1 MKTFP
6 TSAVWCFGI
15 LFISVSLITTGSSE
29 VQVVGPADPVV
40 ALAGDDIILPCSL
53 KPNVSA
59 EDMIVRWT
67 RLNPTA
73 EKVHLY
79 RQGRDSNEDQSR
91 SYRGRTSMFHEEL
104 KNGNVS
110 LKLNRVTLSDAGS
123 YRCFF
128 PTLTS
133 RVKETS
139 VQLFVGAVSQPVI
152 SIDGTKGWG
161 VVLKCESGGWF
172 PEPQMEWLDSSGTIL
187 PADGPP
193 EKYRDSEGRYALRRH
208 VTVNKTDTNRFT
220 CRVHQTEI
228 NHLKETEIHVPDEV
242 FPKSQ
247 VGLIVGLSIAAAAV
261 VVLAAYI
268 GVYMW
273 RKHIEEK
280 KKIREEQQKK
290 KIREEQQKKKIREE
304 QQKKLREDFEEQVKK
319 LGKDSEEVKKLGKD
333 VEEQDK
339 LKREVKRDVCFL
351 NRNKVYLIQSVT
363 MAIPMAF
370 YLFRSERYSKI
381 LAARTRQGQM
391 ELLYEALTFGGD
403 KVKSDFYRILLDLE
417 PDLVNDPGAIFVD
430 VHKDQLI
437 QRVTKVMPI
446 LHELF
451 YEELYCNTR
460 IQQMT
465 SQDQMRQLYQALEE
479 AEDSRSVKLDFYRIL
494 LDLESNL
501 VRDLGKNLSTSGY
514 ISLEYK
520 PYLVYHLGK
529 NLSTSGYI
537 SLEYKPYLVYH
548 LGKNLSTSGYI
559 SLEYKPYLVYHLGKN
574 LSTSGYISLEY
585 KPYLVYHLGKNLSTS
600 GYISLEYKPYL
611 VYHLGKNLSTSG
623 YISLEYK
630 PYLVYHLGK
639 NLSTS
644 GYISLED

>member
-40 ALAGDDIILPCSL
+40 ALAGDDVILPCSL

-59 EDMIVRWT
+59 EDMVVQWT
-67 RLNPTA
+67 RLNRKA

-79 RQGRDSNEDQSR
+79 LDSRDSNEDQSP

-104 KNGNVS
+104 KNGIVS
-110 LKLNRVTLSDAGS
+110 LKLNRVTLSDTGS

-128 PTLTS
+128 PKLTS
-133 RVKETS
+133 LVTETT

-172 PEPQMEWLDSSGTIL
+172 PEPQMEWLDSSGTFL

-193 EKYRDSEGRYALRRH
+193 EKYRDSEDLYALRRH
-208 VTVNKTDTNRFT
+208 VTVNQTDTNRFT

-247 VGLIVGLSIAAAAV
+247 VGLIVGLLIAAAV
-261 VVLAAYI
+261 VVLAASV

-280 KKIREEQQKK
+280 KRRE
-290 KIREEQQKKKIREE
+290 
-304 QQKKLREDFEEQVKK
+304 LLEEQVK
-319 LGKDSEEVKKLGKD
+319 DF
-333 VEEQDK
+333 K
-339 LKREVKRDVCFL
+339 LKRDVKRDAKFVK
-351 NRNKVYLIQSVT
+351 RNIDHLIQNVT
-363 MAIPMAF
+363 MVTPIAF
-370 YLFRSERYSKI
+370 YLIRSEMYSKI
-381 LAARTRQGQM
+381 HAARTRQGQM
-391 ELLYEALTFGGD
+391 EMLYEALTFGGD
-403 KVKSDFYRILLDLE
+403 HVKSDFYRILLDLE

-437 QRVTKVMPI
+437 QRVTKVKPI

-460 IQQMT
+460 INQMT
-465 SQDQMRQLYQALEE
+465 SQEQMRQLYMDLEV

-501 VRDLGKNLSTSGY
+501 VRDLDELLNLPGQLDKLKIETVSSAGSNWTEDSDFYEVNKNLTVQLDKVTIERDELKEELRKAKSVIQVLSSHPDGQQTPFQKHLSAQLWKARETIQSLSTSPGGQQETQTPSQRKARE
-514 ISLEYK
+514 IQS
-520 PYLVYHLGK
+520 
-529 NLSTSGYI
+529 LSTSPGGQQETQTPSQKSERI
-537 SLEYKPYLVYH
+537 EGMEMKSLPGSGSLPEKRPL
-548 LGKNLSTSGYI
+548 LGPGPQNDDLDEMERGGRVTIDNNSM
-559 SLEYKPYLVYHLGKN
+559 L
-574 LSTSGYISLEY
+574 
-585 KPYLVYHLGKNLSTS
+585 
-600 GYISLEYKPYL
+600 
-611 VYHLGKNLSTSG
+611 
-623 YISLEYK
+623 
-630 PYLVYHLGK
+630 
-639 NLSTS
+639 
-644 GYISLED
+644 

>member
-40 ALAGDDIILPCSL
+40 ALAGDDVILPCSL
-53 KPNVSA
+53 KPNVSP
-59 EDMIVRWT
+59 EDMVVRWT

-73 EKVHLY
+73 ENVHLY
-79 RQGRDSNEDQSR
+79 RQGRDSYEDQSP

-104 KNGNVS
+104 KNGIVS

-123 YRCFF
+123 YRCFI

-139 VQLFVGAVSQPVI
+139 VQLIVGAVSQPVI
-152 SIDGTKGWG
+152 SIDGTKDWG

-172 PEPQMEWLDSSGTIL
+172 PEPQMEWLDSSGTFL

-247 VGLIVGLSIAAAAV
+247 VGLIVGLIAAAV
-261 VVLAAYI
+261 VVLAASV

-273 RKHIEEK
+273 RKHTEK
-280 KKIREEQQKK
+280 KRRE
-290 KIREEQQKKKIREE
+290 
-304 QQKKLREDFEEQVKK
+304 L
-319 LGKDSEEVKKLGKD
+319 L
-333 VEEQDK
+333 EEQDK
-339 LKREVKRDVCFL
+339 LKREVKRDVCFV
-351 NRNKVYLIQSVT
+351 NINVVYLIQSVT

-370 YLFRSERYSKI
+370 YLIRSETYSRI
-381 LAARTRQGQM
+381 HAAMTRQDQM
-391 ELLYEALTFGGD
+391 ELLYEALTFGGV
-403 KVKSDFYRILLDLE
+403 KMKSDFYRILLDLE
-417 PDLVNDPGAIFVD
+417 PDLVNDLGAIFVD
-430 VHKDQLI
+430 IHKDQLI
-437 QRVTKVMPI
+437 QKVTKVMPI

-451 YEELYCNTR
+451 YELYCNIR

-465 SQDQMRQLYQALEE
+465 SQDQMRQLYQDLEV

-501 VRDLGKNLSTSGY
+501 VRDLDSREEVHYLYDLQNLTGQLEKFRKENDSNEEERYLYDLQNLTGQLEEVRIENDDLQNLTGQLEKLRTDNDELKEELRKARKTIQSLSTSPGGQQETQTPSQKSKRIQGIKY
-514 ISLEYK
+514 FPGRKSFPGSGRKSL
-520 PYLVYHLGK
+520 PGSGGK
-529 NLSTSGYI
+529 SAPGSGGK
-537 SLEYKPYLVYH
+537 SAPGSGGKSVLEILLAAGPQNDDLDEMERGGRVTIDNNSM
-548 LGKNLSTSGYI
+548 L
-559 SLEYKPYLVYHLGKN
+559 
-574 LSTSGYISLEY
+574 
-585 KPYLVYHLGKNLSTS
+585 
-600 GYISLEYKPYL
+600 
-611 VYHLGKNLSTSG
+611 
-623 YISLEYK
+623 
-630 PYLVYHLGK
+630 
-639 NLSTS
+639 
-644 GYISLED
+644 